1 MYFVKPGRKSEK
13 PGKNLKTWKKF
24 TKPGKNFEKTSGN
37 PVNILLMHKY
47 GC

>member
-37 PVNILLMHKY
+37 PDKIKLQY
-47 GC
+47 RIF

>member
-37 PVNILLMHKY
+37 PVYSEDIKHRK
-47 GC
+47 